1 MNASVR
7 LSVSSLRAHK
17 RRFAGTFLAV
27 VLGVAF
33 LAGTLVMGDTLR
45 ASFDTMFGNA
55 AGGTDAVVRSADAIT
70 TPGESQGVRQPVST
84 DLVRTVER
92 VPGVAAAAPSIQGA
106 GQLVGADGDPIGGQG
121 PPTLAGNWITD
132 PELNPYR
139 LAEGRAP
146 QRSGEVVVNRGAAEQ
161 GGLAIGDTTT
171 LRTPDPVEVTVVG
184 LATFGGEDGMAQ
196 VTFTG
201 MTRADAEKYLT
212 ARPGEAASI
221 QVRAGPGVG
230 QRELVDRLTPVL
242 PEGVEAITGEESAA
256 ENTDMISSQFLS
268 LFTTFLLVFSG
279 IALLVATFSIHNT
292 FAIVVAQ
299 RTRENALLR
308 ALGASRRQV
317 TAATLVEAA
326 AVAATASAAGLAGG
340 IGIAAGL
347 QALFPAIGFP
357 FPDGALVISALS
369 LLLPLAVGVVVC
381 LGSALLPAA
390 RAGSTAPLAAL
401 RETAADTSGASR
413 VRAVTGTGL
422 LVLALALTL
431 VGVLL
436 APSVWPAGAGAVLT
450 LASFVVLGPVAST
463 TAVRVLGAPLD
474 RLRGVTGVLARRN
487 ALRSPKR
494 TAATAGALMIGV
506 AVVSLFTV
514 FGASLKA
521 TMDQTVSRSFAG
533 DVAVSA
539 PSFGAGGSGLSPRL
553 AGAVQELP
561 EVDTAVGL
569 GRGVADVD
577 GQGRA
582 LTVTD
587 PVALN
592 RTFDLGTVHGSLDDL
607 GTDGIA
613 VTRSEAEKR
622 GLTTG
627 DTTRL
632 TFTDGRSGT
641 FTVRAVY
648 GQSELA
654 GDYVITRA
662 AWAPHRTQDS
672 DTLVAVAFEDGV
684 GADAGKAA
692 VEQVA
697 DRYGNP
703 EVQTREEYAQS
714 SAGGIDMM
722 LTLVYALL
730 ALAVLIALLGIANT
744 PHPGGPRTHP
754 RTRPAAGRRADPGP
768 AAGHGPLGVRPG
780 RRLRHGRRA
789 RSRHLP
795 RLGPGGRL
803 RRRLGQRLRLRRA
816 ARAARGGG
824 PGRPRGGRPGGPAPG
839 PARRPPERA
848 ARRGHGVAR
857 AVPGAPGRCG
867 RKRAADAPAAGRQA
881 SSDADRTPGP
891 RADAPSGP
899 VQAPRGAGRVPTVTG
914 AARAFGRRPVP
925 RRTARGSGRSPP
937 GQPTTADRAG
947 AG

>member
-27 VLGVAF
+27 FLGVAF

-55 AGGTDAVVRSADAIT
+55 TSGTDAVVRSADDIT
-70 TPGESQGVRQPVST
+70 TPGESQGVRQPVDT
-84 DLVRTVER
+84 DLVKAVEQ
-92 VPGVAAAAPSIQGA
+92 VPGVAAAAPNIEGA
-106 GQLVGADGDPIGGQG
+106 GQLVGAGGKPIGGQG

-132 PELNPYR
+132 QELNPYR

-146 QRSGEVVVNRGAAEQ
+146 EKSGEVVVNRGTAER
-161 GGLAIGDTTT
+161 GDLKIGDTTT
-171 LRTPDPVEVTVVG
+171 LRTPDPVKVTIVG

-221 QVRAGPGVG
+221 QVRAGPGVSE
-230 QRELVDRLTPVL
+230 QELVDRLTPVL
-242 PEGVEAITGEESAA
+242 PKGVEAITGQESAE

-279 IALLVATFSIHNT
+279 VALLVATFSIHNT

-317 TAATLVEAA
+317 TVTTLVEAS
-326 AVAATASAAGLAGG
+326 AVAVIASVAGLAGG

-357 FPDGALVISALS
+357 FPEGALVISALS
-369 LLLPLAVGVVVC
+369 LALPLVVGIVVC
-381 LGSALLPAA
+381 LGSALLPAV
-390 RAGSTAPLAAL
+390 RAGRTAPLAAL
-401 RETAADTSGASR
+401 RETAVDQSGASR
-413 VRAVTGTGL
+413 VRAVTGLGLAALAVAVTLTGVL
-422 LVLALALTL
+422 VSPSIWLAGTGAVLAL
-431 VGVLL
+431 V
-436 APSVWPAGAGAVLT
+436 
-450 LASFVVLGPVAST
+450 SFVVLGPVAST
-463 TAVRVLGAPLD
+463 SAVRVLGGPLD
-474 RLRGVTGVLARRN
+474 RLRGVTGGLARRN

-494 TAATAGALMIGV
+494 TAATASALMIGV

-533 DVAVSA
+533 DVAVST

-553 AGAVQELP
+553 AGAVQQLP

-569 GRGVADVD
+569 GRGVAEVD
-577 GQGRA
+577 GKGRA

-587 PVALN
+587 PLALE
-592 RTFDLGTVHGSLDDL
+592 RTFDLGKIQGSLDTL
-607 GTDGIA
+607 GTDGLA
-613 VTRSEAEKR
+613 VTEKEADKQ
-622 GLTTG
+622 GLKTG
-627 DTTRL
+627 DQAHL
-632 TFTDGRSGT
+632 TFTDGKRET

-672 DTLVAVAFEDGV
+672 DTLVAVSFKDGV
-684 GADAGKAA
+684 STETGRAA
-692 VEQVA
+692 VEKVA
-697 DRYGNP
+697 DQYGNP
-703 EVQTREEYAQS
+703 EVQTRDEYAQS

-744 PHPGGPRTHP
+744 LTLAIHE
-754 RTRPAAGRRADPGP
+754 RTRELGLLRAVGQTRSQLRAMVRWESVLVAAFGTVGGLGLGAFLGWVLVKASDGASDSAFAFAMPPLQLAVVALVGLAAGAL
-768 AAGHGPLGVRPG
+768 AGVRP
-780 RRLRHGRRA
+780 A
-789 RSRHLP
+789 
-795 RLGPGGRL
+795 
-803 RRRLGQRLRLRRA
+803 RRA
-816 ARAARGGG
+816 ARLDVL
-824 PGRPRGGRPGGPAPG
+824 
-839 PARRPPERA
+839 RA
-848 ARRGHGVAR
+848 IA
-857 AVPGAPGRCG
+857 
-867 RKRAADAPAAGRQA
+867 
-881 SSDADRTPGP
+881 TE
-891 RADAPSGP
+891 
-899 VQAPRGAGRVPTVTG
+899 
-914 AARAFGRRPVP
+914 
-925 RRTARGSGRSPP
+925 
-937 GQPTTADRAG
+937 
-947 AG
+947 